1 MNFLTQVEQL
11 KLATGVAER
20 REATDELS
28 NSRTVDVVDL
38 SQVEN
43 DLLFAF
49 GDELVDFVSEFADFF
64 SQNNAA
70 LHVEDGDVRDF
81 ASFDG
86 QRHECGYG
94 GRWPEW

>member
-20 REATDELS
+20 REAADQFS
-28 NSRTVDVVDL
+28 NSRAVDVVDL
-38 SQVEN
+38 SQVED
-43 DLLFAF
+43 DLFLALRN
-49 GDELVDFVSEFADFF
+49 ELMNLVAKLADLF

-70 LHVEDGDVRDF
+70 LHVEDRDVRDF